1 GRHVFVSSTALGLAE
16 GRHGAAKIL
25 RPNPPHLA
33 HAQAGRLSDR
43 FGAHVVF
50 DSQPHALE
58 ATLLHRPGF
67 LLERQFQLL
76 DLFRARFLSG
86 SHFTTTYIT
95 SSLNASLYKI
105 PAASGLCLASGE
117 TDERAAGNLC
127 RPGSKASWLHSSRNG
142 ALDRDASAGRCE

>member
-86 SHFTTTYIT
+86 SHFTPTYIT
-95 SSLNASLYKI
+95 SSLNASLYEMNSI
-105 PAASGLCLASGE
+105 PYGE
-117 TDERAAGNLC
+117 AVNFIPIVAGSESLN
-127 RPGSKASWLHSSRNG
+127 SSSM
-142 ALDRDASAGRCE
+142 L